1 MKTLPEGDTW
11 TTRRLLGWMQDH
23 FQSRQV
29 HAPEVTSQMLLSHVL
44 GVESIMLYTDPDRPA
59 SNGERARLRDLVA
72 RAARQEPVQ
81 HLVGEGFFL
90 GRSFEVT
97 ASVLIPR
104 TASEVILQVVMDRHR
119 GGIAGGD
126 VPTFRHALDLG
137 TGTGCLAVSLALQ
150 VPRMKVIATDVSSES
165 LEVAKRNIDRHGV
178 SEQVELREGS
188 WFEPIKGDSPDGGFD
203 LIASN
208 PPYIADATWDSLDR
222 NVREFEPSLALRG
235 GPDGLDCIR
244 SILDEV
250 EPFLA
255 PSGMLVLEFGD
266 DHAEEVRGLGEK
278 IGPARIQ
285 RDAFGDDR
293 VLVIDRAAS

>member
-1 MKTLPEGDTW
+1 MKTSPVDDTW
-11 TTRRLLGWMQDH
+11 TTRKLLGWMQDH

-44 GVESIMLYTDPDRPA
+44 GVEPIMLYTDPDRPA
-59 SNGERARLRDLVA
+59 SSGERARLRELVT
-72 RAARQEPVQ
+72 RAAKQEPVQ

-119 GGIAGGD
+119 GGAAGGD

-150 VPRMKVIATDVSSES
+150 IPRLKVVATDISAQS
-165 LEVAKRNIDRHGV
+165 LAVAERNIERHGV
-178 SEQVELREGS
+178 LEQVELREGG
-188 WFEPIKGDSPDGGFD
+188 WFEPIKGDSPAGGFD
-203 LIASN
+203 LVVSN
-208 PPYIADATWDSLDR
+208 PPYIADATWDSLDG
-222 NVREFEPSLALRG
+222 NVRQFEPSLALRG
-235 GPDGLDCIR
+235 GSDGLDCIR
-244 SILDEV
+244 SILDGV
-250 EPFLA
+250 DLFLA
-255 PSGMLVLEFGD
+255 PDGMLVLEFGD
-266 DHAEEVRGLGEK
+266 DQAEHVLGLGEK

-293 VLVIDRAAS
+293 VLVIDRSAS